1 MLHGVFY
8 IEDDEEGD
16 MQKKVPCTGPA
27 QTRGQ
32 RYCSGSVYV
41 TKQYRFDEG
50 GPTAEAVLL
59 ALVAYG
65 RELREKAMQKTEE
78 AALSAQHH
86 REGRRALFMLPFLA
100 QLPRQG
106 EVKGEVQ
113 LEEILGEGGS
123 GVVRHAFI
131 NGREAAAKLPVS
143 TEPEYMESL
152 EREIAIMR
160 SKQLLQLQGLA
171 VVPLIAAG
179 TAGGLPFLATQL
191 MGPSAAEAPPLSAKQ
206 EAAAISGLMRMH
218 AAGVLH
224 GDARPENLLLPR
236 DDVEAGVPMWADL
249 GKATFSNDRREH
261 DAEVADCKRLLAM
274 QRGRSVLRHLSKRPR
289 PPVQSS
295 FPRAAWRAAPV
306 LR

>member
-1 MLHGVFY
+1 M
-8 IEDDEEGD
+8 
-16 MQKKVPCTGPA
+16 
-27 QTRGQ
+27 
-32 RYCSGSVYV
+32 
-41 TKQYRFDEG
+41 
-50 GPTAEAVLL
+50 
-59 ALVAYG
+59 
-65 RELREKAMQKTEE
+65 
-78 AALSAQHH
+78 
-86 REGRRALFMLPFLA
+86 
-100 QLPRQG
+100 
-106 EVKGEVQ
+106 
-113 LEEILGEGGS
+113 GEGAS
-123 GVVRHAFI
+123 GVVRRAII
-131 NGREAAAKLPVS
+131 NGREVAAKLPVS
-143 TEPEYMESL
+143 AKPQYMESL
-152 EREIAIMR
+152 EREVAIMR

-171 VVPLIAAG
+171 VVPLIAVG
-179 TAGGLPFLATQL
+179 TAGGLPFLATKL
-191 MGPSAAEAPPLSAKQ
+191 MGPPAAEAPPLSAKQ

-289 PPVQSS
+289 PPVQSN